1 MHSLVSGLFVTQNK
15 FMKIMLKKT
24 CILICV
30 ALTSL
35 TFFSCIQEAGIP
47 APYEEING
55 ADVTGSLEYS
65 NSDDDYIFIPSR
77 SVHINSLWVSDHE
90 VTQKEYECFCDY
102 KIAPDEATEK
112 GKNFP
117 ACNVNWFDAII
128 YCNFL
133 SIKEGLTPAY
143 SINGTVNPEF
153 FPGVKN
159 YETSSGKY
167 RAPDDAEIL
176 WTQIEFNEDASGYR
190 LPTEAEWEYIA
201 RGGDGGIPKNQT
213 RYPGSNSADRVSWYK
228 ANSGSAINP
237 PAQKKENSIFIYDLA
252 GNVKEWCWDW
262 YGEISSSTGELGA
275 TSGEKRV
282 LRGGGFDSE
291 VKYCEVSARD
301 SLYPSERRSSV
312 GFRVVRT
319 ISGKST
325 GKKHSFSGG
334 GDGAESGG
342 SCCSGSDSGEGA
354 DE

>member
-1 MHSLVSGLFVTQNK
+1 
-15 FMKIMLKKT
+15 MLKKT
-24 CILICV
+24 YMTVCASLVSLIL
-30 ALTSL
+30 
-35 TFFSCIQEAGIP
+35 FSCVQEAGIP
-47 APYEEING
+47 DPYEEING

-65 NSDDDYIFIPSR
+65 NSDDDYVFIPSR

-90 VTQKEYECFCDY
+90 VTQSEYERFCCY
-102 KIAPDEATEK
+102 KVAPDEDTGK

-117 ACNVNWFDAII
+117 AFNVSWFDAII

-133 SIKEGLTPAY
+133 SVREGLTPAY
-143 SINGTVNPEF
+143 SVDGSVNPAF
-153 FPGVKN
+153 FPGAESCKN
-159 YETSSGKY
+159 ASGKY
-167 RAPDDAEIL
+167 RAPDDAENL
-176 WTQIEFNEDASGYR
+176 WTQIEFNESADGYR

-213 RYPGSNSADRVSWYK
+213 RYPGSNSADSVSWYK
-228 ANSGSAINP
+228 ANSASAIHT

-275 TSGEKRV
+275 DSGEKRV

-325 GKKHSFSGG
+325 GKKHSSSGG

-342 SCCSGSDSGEGA
+342 SCCSGADSGEGA